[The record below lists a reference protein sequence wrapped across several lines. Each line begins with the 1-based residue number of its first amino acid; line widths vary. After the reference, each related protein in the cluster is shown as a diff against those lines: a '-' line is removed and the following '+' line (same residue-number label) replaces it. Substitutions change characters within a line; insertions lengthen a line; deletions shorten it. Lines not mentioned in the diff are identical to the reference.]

1 MPVILADPDRIK
13 AWLDPA
19 ISPAEALSLC
29 EPLAADRMSSE
40 IRPLGEAKTDTAQVA
55 LPVI

>member
-1 MPVILADPDRIK
+1 MPVILADTDRIK
-13 AWLDPA
+13 AWLDPS

-40 IRPLGEAKTDTAQVA
+40 IRPLGDAHADRAQVA
-55 LPVI
+55 LPVT

>member
-1 MPVILADPDRIK
+1 VMR

-29 EPLAADRMSSE
+29 EPLDADRMFSE
-40 IRPLGEAKTDTAQVA
+40 IRPLGDANGDIAQVT
-55 LPVI
+55 LPVT